1 MPLTRDWFAEKRL
14 IGVVHLLPLPGSPR
28 PEPLHAVAGKALRD
42 AKTLEEAGFDAVIVE
57 NFGDRPFPVYAEPI
71 TVAAMTRIAGLLV
84 EELSIPVGVN
94 ILRNDGVAALSVA
107 ETVGA
112 AFIRVNA
119 YTELVASGEGFLE
132 PLARKVQLLKAR
144 LGSSVA
150 VFADILVKHGVS
162 LSARP
167 GDYYHAALD
176 AVERGLADAV
186 IVTGPVTGEP
196 PSPEAL
202 REAARSGAPVL
213 LGSGLRP
220 DNAARFRGLVEGAIV
235 GTYLHRN
242 SGWREPV
249 DPERARKIVEA
260 WRGQGA

>member
-1 MPLTRDWFAEKRL
+1 MAIPGDWFSEKRL

-28 PEPLHAVAGKALRD
+28 PVALGVAESKAVRD
-42 AKTLEEAGFDAVIVE
+42 AKAMEEAGFDAVIVE
-57 NFGDRPFPVYAEPI
+57 NFGDRPFPARAEPI
-71 TVAAMTRIAGLLV
+71 TVASMTLIAGRIV

-94 ILRNDGVAALSVA
+94 VLRNDGVAALSIA
-107 ETVGA
+107 EAVGA
-112 AFIRVNA
+112 DFIRVNA
-119 YTELVASGEGFLE
+119 YTELVASGEGLLE
-132 PLARKVQLLKAR
+132 PMARPVQLLKAR
-144 LGSSVA
+144 LSSRVA
-150 VFADILVKHGVS
+150 VFADIHVKHGVS
-162 LSARP
+162 LSTRS

-220 DNAARFRGLVEGAIV
+220 DNAARYRDYVAGAIV
-235 GTYLHRN
+235 GTYLHRR
-242 SGWREPV
+242 GDWREPV
-249 DPERARKIVEA
+249 DPARAREVVRA
-260 WRGQGA
+260 WRGQVA

>member
-1 MPLTRDWFAEKRL
+1 MQVGRDWFSEKRI

-28 PEPLHAVAGKALRD
+28 PEPIDKVEAKAVRD
-42 AKTLEEAGFDAVIVE
+42 AKTMEEAGFDAVIVE
-57 NFGDRPFPVYAEPI
+57 NFGDRPFPVYAEPV
-71 TVAAMTRIAGLLV
+71 TVAAMTRIASRLA
-84 EELSIPVGVN
+84 EELSIPLGVN
-94 ILRNDGVAALSVA
+94 VLRNDAVAALSIA

-144 LGSSVA
+144 LGSQVA
-150 VFADILVKHGVS
+150 VFADILVKHGVT
-162 LSARP
+162 LSARQ

-196 PSPEAL
+196 PSPDAL
-202 REAARSGAPVL
+202 RDAARSGAPVL

-220 DNAARFRGLVEGAIV
+220 DNARLYREYASGAIV
-235 GTYLHRN
+235 GTYLHRR
-242 SGWREPV
+242 GQWREPV
-249 DPERARKIVEA
+249 DPARAREVVEA